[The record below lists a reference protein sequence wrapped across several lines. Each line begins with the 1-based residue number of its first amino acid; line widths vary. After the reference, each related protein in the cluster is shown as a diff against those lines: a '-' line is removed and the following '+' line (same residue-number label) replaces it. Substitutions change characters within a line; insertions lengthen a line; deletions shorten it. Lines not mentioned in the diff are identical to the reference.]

1 MMGIHFNK
9 VLNEEK
15 YKSYSQSCIESSIRE
30 CIIRVGIISC
40 CGNQGSS
47 HIVHLYSSLGMLL
60 SVGAHFQQC

>member
-1 MMGIHFNK
+1 MMVIHFNK

-30 CIIRVGIISC
+30 CIIRLCIISC

-47 HIVHLYSSLGMLL
+47 LLYTLILLLECCYRLVHTFNS
-60 SVGAHFQQC
+60 

>member
-1 MMGIHFNK
+1 MMVIHFNK

-47 HIVHLYSSLGMLL
+47 LLYTLILL
-60 SVGAHFQQC
+60 LECAIGW